1 MKARRYSVGTRLEE
15 GSTIQDEDERQR
27 LLALKKDESSTS
39 VTVYSHTSPGKGV
52 KKSLTRKWMWKDIVT
67 GVTLWLAYLCM
78 SAAFSV
84 IGPFFPNEV
93 KTQSFRCSDQTPP
106 PLTS

>member
-1 MKARRYSVGTRLEE
+1 MKARRYSVGATLEE

-52 KKSLTRKWMWKDIVT
+52 KKSLTRKWKWKDIFT
-67 GVTLWLAYLCM
+67 GVTLGLGYLFVSTAY
-78 SAAFSV
+78 SI
-84 IGPFFPNEV
+84 IGPFFPEEV
-93 KTQSFRCSDQTPP
+93 QLQFQMLPP
-106 PLTS
+106 